1 MEAKAIARYVRVTP
15 RKADQ
20 VLQLIRGKRV
30 DLATEILDFTP
41 KHVARVIGKVVK
53 SAVANAVAME
63 GKINVEHLTVKQAV
77 AGAGP
82 TMKRFL
88 PRAQGRA
95 TPILKKTCHITVIVE
110 GDVSEEDLVQSRRPR
125 RPAPR
130 REPVRPEPAA
140 APAAEKPA
148 RGRGKKGAEGKS
160 AEPKAEKAERTEKA
174 ETKSKTKGEPEPK
187 SSKGRTKKSKEAK

>member
-1 MEAKAIARYVRVTP
+1 MEAKATAKYVRVTP

-30 DLATEILDFTP
+30 DLAAEILDFTP

-63 GKINVEHLTVKQAV
+63 GKINVEHLWVKHAV

-95 TPILKKTCHITVIVE
+95 TPLLKRTSHITIVVE
-110 GDVSEEDLVQSRRPR
+110 GDVTEDAASAPAQRARRTGQK
-125 RPAPR
+125 AQ
-130 REPVRPEPAA
+130 PVKPAA
-140 APAAEKPA
+140 EAPAKAAAKAPAAKAPKAKSAAAKGESPKPA
-148 RGRGKKGAEGKS
+148 AKKA
-160 AEPKAEKAERTEKA
+160 AP
-174 ETKSKTKGEPEPK
+174 
-187 SSKGRTKKSKEAK
+187 KGRATKKAKEE

>member
-30 DLATEILDFTP
+30 DVVTEILEFTP
-41 KHVARVIGKVVK
+41 KHVARVIAKVLK
-53 SAVANAVAME
+53 SAVANAVAIE
-63 GKINVEHLTVKQAV
+63 GKINVAELRVKLAV

-95 TPILKKTCHITVIVE
+95 TPILKRTCHITVVVE
-110 GDVSEEDLVQSRRPR
+110 GDVSEEAAVQEGRRAR
-125 RPAPR
+125 RPAARAPVPKGPKADPKIAAPR
-130 REPVRPEPAA
+130 GAKAAKAPEPPAPTA
-140 APAAEKPA
+140 KKPAAKKVAPKKPA
-148 RGRGKKGAEGKS
+148 A
-160 AEPKAEKAERTEKA
+160 
-174 ETKSKTKGEPEPK
+174 
-187 SSKGRTKKSKEAK
+187 KKSKEAK

>member
-20 VLQLIRGKRV
+20 VLQMIRGKRV
-30 DLATEILDFTP
+30 DLATELLDFSP
-41 KHVARVIGKVVK
+41 KHVAKVIGKVVK
-53 SAVANAVAME
+53 SAVANAVSME

-95 TPILKKTCHITVIVE
+95 TPILKRTCHITVIVE
-110 GDVSEEDLVQSRRPR
+110 GDVLQEEPSRRPR
-125 RPAPR
+125 RAAPR
-130 REPVRPEPAA
+130 REPARPAQAVPE
-140 APAAEKPA
+140 APEKPA
-148 RGRGKKGAEGKS
+148 KGRGGKS
-160 AEPKAEKAERTEKA
+160 AEPRAAAEPKKKAEAKASA
-174 ETKSKTKGEPEPK
+174 SPEPK
-187 SSKGRTKKSKEAK
+187 AKGRAKKPKEAK

>member
-140 APAAEKPA
+140 APPAEKPA

-160 AEPKAEKAERTEKA
+160 AEPKAERAEKA

>member
-30 DLATEILDFTP
+30 DQATEILDFAS
-41 KHVARVIGKVVK
+41 KHVAKVIGKVMK
-53 SAVANAVAME
+53 SAVANAVAIE
-63 GKINVEHLTVKQAV
+63 GKINIEELRVKMAV

-95 TPILKKTCHITVIVE
+95 TPLLKRTCHITIVVE
-110 GDVSEEDLVQSRRPR
+110 GDVVETAHAPHRARRTGKV
-125 RPAPR
+125 
-130 REPVRPEPAA
+130 ETPAA
-140 APAAEKPA
+140 PAKAAAQAPAAETKAAKAPARKKAAKPA
-148 RGRGKKGAEGKS
+148 AKKSSPAKASAKSATKGKPKKGAK
-160 AEPKAEKAERTEKA
+160 
-174 ETKSKTKGEPEPK
+174 
-187 SSKGRTKKSKEAK
+187 

>member
-30 DLATEILDFTP
+30 DQATEILDFAS
-41 KHVARVIGKVVK
+41 KHVAKVIGKVMK
-53 SAVANAVAME
+53 SAVANAVAIE
-63 GKINVEHLTVKQAV
+63 GKINIEELRVKTAV

-95 TPILKKTCHITVIVE
+95 TPLLKRTCHITIVVE
-110 GDVSEEDLVQSRRPR
+110 GDVVETAHAPHRARRTGKVETP
-125 RPAPR
+125 
-130 REPVRPEPAA
+130 A
-140 APAAEKPA
+140 APAKTAAVQAPAETKAAKAPARKKVAKPA
-148 RGRGKKGAEGKS
+148 AKKSAPAKSSAKPASKAKPKKGAK
-160 AEPKAEKAERTEKA
+160 
-174 ETKSKTKGEPEPK
+174 
-187 SSKGRTKKSKEAK
+187 

>member
-30 DLATEILDFTP
+30 DHATEILDFAS
-41 KHVARVIGKVVK
+41 KHVAKVIGKVMK
-53 SAVANAVAME
+53 SAVANAVAIE
-63 GKINVEHLTVKQAV
+63 GKINIEELRVKTAV

-95 TPILKKTCHITVIVE
+95 TPLLKRTCHITIVVE
-110 GDVSEEDLVQSRRPR
+110 GDVVETAHAPHRARRTGKVETP
-125 RPAPR
+125 
-130 REPVRPEPAA
+130 A
-140 APAAEKPA
+140 APAKTAAVQAPAETKAAKAPARKKAAKPA
-148 RGRGKKGAEGKS
+148 AKKSSPAKASAKSATKGKPKKGAK
-160 AEPKAEKAERTEKA
+160 
-174 ETKSKTKGEPEPK
+174 
-187 SSKGRTKKSKEAK
+187 

>member
-30 DLATEILDFTP
+30 DQATEILDFAS
-41 KHVARVIGKVVK
+41 KHVAKVIGKVMK
-53 SAVANAVAME
+53 SAVANAVAIE
-63 GKINVEHLTVKQAV
+63 GKINIEELRVKQAV

-95 TPILKKTCHITVIVE
+95 TPLLKRTCYITIVVE
-110 GDVSEEDLVQSRRPR
+110 GDVLETAHAPHRARRTGR
-125 RPAPR
+125 
-130 REPVRPEPAA
+130 AA
-140 APAAEKPA
+140 APVTPAKAAPAKEAPVAVEEEASAPSRRKAAKPA
-148 RGRGKKGAEGKS
+148 AKKSPAKASAKPASKAKSKPKKGAK
-160 AEPKAEKAERTEKA
+160 
-174 ETKSKTKGEPEPK
+174 
-187 SSKGRTKKSKEAK
+187 